1 MGSSSR
7 LLPLDNVG
15 ISLWSPFGSGV
26 IALLLDVA
34 TGLLSDEKLGLDIEV
49 FGHSEGGSLDII
61 LSTPFIQ
68 LEPDAFLCLAPAT
81 SELSFPSIPPSCLK
95 ARLAGRFILLTSG
108 LRFLIF
114 SLLPG
119 TMLLSPAGEP
129 LGGGDDDS

>member
-34 TGLLSDEKLGLDIEV
+34 TGLLSDEKLGLEIEV
-49 FGHSEGGSLDII
+49 FGHSEGGSLGII
-61 LSTPFIQ
+61 LSTPFI

-119 TMLLSPAGEP
+119 TELLSPAGEP